1 MTKVKTE
8 KLNFKP
14 KKFLI
19 TRQKSIAEPNMSTE
33 AMAEPNLSTEEMAEQ
48 KMSTDEAPADPSMSP
63 EESEEQKMSPEA
75 TVEEPKR
82 IKRIERV
89 EVFSYN
95 NSSMFFKFFENDDKE
110 VIGLARNHRVFFN
123 GEKLPRT
130 K

>member
-1 MTKVKTE
+1 
-8 KLNFKP
+8 
-14 KKFLI
+14 
-19 TRQKSIAEPNMSTE
+19 
-33 AMAEPNLSTEEMAEQ
+33 MADPNLSTEPMAEQ
-48 KMSTDEAPADPSMSP
+48 NMSTDEAPADPSISP
-63 EESEEQKMSPEA
+63 EEQKMSPEA
-75 TVEEPKR
+75 TEEEPKR

>member
-1 MTKVKTE
+1 M
-8 KLNFKP
+8 
-14 KKFLI
+14 
-19 TRQKSIAEPNMSTE
+19 AEQNTMSTE
-33 AMAEPNLSTEEMAEQ
+33 
-48 KMSTDEAPADPSMSP
+48 EAPADPMSP
-63 EESEEQKMSPEA
+63 DESDELKMSPEA
-75 TVEEPKR
+75 TEEEPKR